1 MKKALGMILVLV
13 MLVSMVPALEVAAA
27 EETTWTK
34 VNSLADIGAN
44 DTFAI
49 TITDGGNT
57 YVLPVVAATNAT
69 TSLNLPELKGSV
81 NGDTLTVAQ
90 THDSV
95 DYAFGW
101 KIIVSENNDG
111 YYIKDAADGSK
122 YYLGTNY
129 HASGNGVLILSKSS
143 LPTTDARFL
152 LNVLNCGLLGAINK
166 QTGGTN
172 YSALCIVGGQWKSVQ
187 LADATSAT
195 KPTGAENNVL
205 GLWKL
210 GTGCNCEDLNPK
222 DHKCDHC
229 GEVLSECED
238 APTDG
243 DHKCDICGAENLT
256 QHADADNN
264 KRCDDCNAA
273 MCEGAHTDENPK
285 DHVCDVCEAPTS
297 TCLDEDPKDHN
308 CDICG
313 APLSECQDAAD
324 DGDHNCD
331 ICNKE
336 GVTDHKWQDAT
347 IEAPKT
353 CTECGETEGEK
364 LPLSPTPENSH
375 WVKVEDLSE
384 IAEGEKLAIAITI
397 DGVTYLLPNAKV
409 TNSVSAP
416 TTEHK
421 ATISEDGRFL
431 TVGSG
436 RHNYNWTVVPAA
448 GGYHIMSGG
457 MYLWVDNGNAGVR
470 ISTDTPAVWKIFS
483 GSQLLGSQ
491 DPSGNLR
498 TLCIRE
504 GIWQSFKVSS
514 ETAQAHSTVRNN
526 TLRLWKYVSGPDDAA
541 SQTGDSTVSV
551 MFATLVISAM
561 SVVALVSKKKF

>member
-49 TITDGGNT
+49 TITIGSNT
-57 YVLPVVAATNAT
+57 YVLPVVQSGNNSQSQAIPEITATVDGN
-69 TSLNLPELKGSV
+69 
-81 NGDTLTVAQ
+81 TLTI
-90 THDSV
+90 TNTEYS
-95 DYAFGW
+95 FGW
-101 KIIVSENNDG
+101 NLIPTDG
-111 YYIKDAADGSK
+111 GYHIKSADGNN
-122 YYLGTNY
+122 YYLYVRASNNGINI
-129 HASGNGVLILSKSS
+129 HATAPKEETKGAYLWNILS
-143 LPTTDARFL
+143 
-152 LNVLNCGLLGAINK
+152 CGLLGANSGSKYHTLSIDTSK
-166 QTGGTN
+166 DGWWTPGTTDSTATGTA
-172 YSALCIVGGQWKSVQ
+172 YS
-187 LADATSAT
+187 SAR
-195 KPTGAENNVL
+195 NNVL
-205 GLWKL
+205 GLWVL
-210 GTGCNCEDLNPK
+210 NASCNCEDVNPK
-222 DHKCDHC
+222 DHKCDLC
-229 GEVLSECED
+229 GTEMSTCTD

-483 GSQLLGSQ
+483 GSKLLGSQ

-526 TLRLWKYVSGPDDAA
+526 TLSLWKYVSGPDDAA